1 MNVSSFVTMPGF
13 FFCAGVVGA
22 TASPVHSTGQVTYTV
37 ARTSGQAAGGY
48 TVTLGTANPLGSA
61 YIVIL
66 SGQYNVAVLNG
77 GVSASSFKVMTY
89 TVGTSTLADSVFHF
103 AILAY

>member
-1 MNVSSFVTMPGF
+1 MPGF

-48 TVTLGTANPLGSA
+48 TVTFGTAHPLGAA

-77 GVSASSFKVMTY
+77 GVSSQSFKVMTY
-89 TVGTSTLADSVFHF
+89 TIGTSTLYDSVFHF
-103 AILAY
+103 SILAS

>member
-1 MNVSSFVTMPGF
+1 M
-13 FFCAGVVGA
+13 
-22 TASPVHSTGQVTYTV
+22 
-37 ARTSGQAAGGY
+37 ARTSGQAAGGD
-48 TVTLGTANPLGSA
+48 TVTFGTAHPLGAA

-66 SGQYNVAVLNG
+66 SGQYNLAVLNG

-103 AILAY
+103 SVLAS